1 MVKGRR
7 SCQDQW
13 EASPAKVTS
22 RFRLSFTSSSSS
34 SASSSSSPTSS
45 SSSSTSSSS
54 SSTYNSPICGFG
66 WRLKYT
72 INTEKT
78 TLGLSWDPHL
88 CYRLGLGEITVS
100 VQILDTG
107 SSQKYQN
114 SRKGLRMSDGVKRL
128 CSGYT
133 VTQKRPI
140 EIVLSL
146 LFDSSIGLSF
156 PSSPPRANVFLLEFL
171 DASLTRPSP
180 VDTKL
185 YLYSARKGH
194 QATRPKSLFVSSNTL
209 RNSAF
214 YWETS
219 TQFSC

>member
-1 MVKGRR
+1 MER

-34 SASSSSSPTSS
+34 SA
-45 SSSSTSSSS
+45 
-54 SSTYNSPICGFG
+54 YYSPICGFG
-66 WRLKYT
+66 WRLKYV
-72 INTEKT
+72 INTEKA
-78 TLGLSWDPHL
+78 TLDLYWDPHL
-88 CYRLGLGEITVS
+88 CYEMGLDKITVS
-100 VQILDTG
+100 VQILNTG
-107 SSQKYQN
+107 NSQEYQK
-114 SRKGLRMSDGVKRL
+114 SLEGLCMSGSVKRL

-156 PSSPPRANVFLLEFL
+156 PSPQPRANVFLLEFL

-180 VDTKL
+180 ADTKL

-219 TQFSC
+219 TQFSYWNQL

>member
-1 MVKGRR
+1 MER

-34 SASSSSSPTSS
+34 SA
-45 SSSSTSSSS
+45 
-54 SSTYNSPICGFG
+54 YYSPICGFG
-66 WRLKYT
+66 WRLKYV
-72 INTEKT
+72 INTEKA
-78 TLGLSWDPHL
+78 TLDLYWDPHL
-88 CYRLGLGEITVS
+88 CYEMGLGKITVS
-100 VQILDTG
+100 VQILNTG
-107 SSQKYQN
+107 NSQEYQK
-114 SRKGLRMSDGVKRL
+114 SLEGLCMSGGVKRL

-156 PSSPPRANVFLLEFL
+156 PSPQPRANVFLLEFL

-180 VDTKL
+180 ADTKL

-219 TQFSC
+219 TQFSYWNQL

>member
-1 MVKGRR
+1 MVKMER

-34 SASSSSSPTSS
+34 SA
-45 SSSSTSSSS
+45 
-54 SSTYNSPICGFG
+54 YYSPICGFG
-66 WRLKYT
+66 WRLKYV
-72 INTEKT
+72 INTEKA
-78 TLGLSWDPHL
+78 TLDLYWDPHL
-88 CYRLGLGEITVS
+88 CYEMGLDKITVS
-100 VQILDTG
+100 VQILNTG
-107 SSQKYQN
+107 NSQEYQK
-114 SRKGLRMSDGVKRL
+114 SLEGLCMSGSVKRL

-156 PSSPPRANVFLLEFL
+156 PSPQPRANVFLLEFL

-180 VDTKL
+180 ADTKL

-219 TQFSC
+219 TQFSY